1 MTWREFLQHNAD
13 KILLLIILHGMLA
26 LLVTNLGNPVMIDWL
41 KGEVGTVL
49 GALLM
54 LITGRALRPDPS
66 VSTTTTSSVT
76 VPADPANPTNAET
89 PQK

>member
-76 VPADPANPTNAET
+76 VPADPANPTNAAT

>member
-1 MTWREFLQHNAD
+1 
-13 KILLLIILHGMLA
+13 
-26 LLVTNLGNPVMIDWL
+26 MIDWL

-76 VPADPANPTNAET
+76 VPADPANPTNAAT